1 MADIRPVVV
10 NKEHII
16 LGGNMRYKAMV
27 EAGWA
32 EIPVS
37 VVDWSEDKQKQF
49 IIKDNISG
57 GEWDWDVLANEWDA
71 ELLDDWG
78 LDLPAQFGDEEVEE
92 DEAPEVSSGTAV
104 SKLGEIYQLG
114 SHRVMCGDSTDF
126 GQVSDLMDGKQ
137 ADMVFTDPPYSVNYT
152 KKNKEILGSKDY
164 TEIKNDNMSV
174 DDTAREI
181 WKPVF
186 DNLAEVAKDDCSIY
200 CTMPQGGDQMM
211 MMMMMDRWQVKHELI
226 WVKES
231 PVFSMNRL
239 DYDYKHE
246 PIAYGWLKKH
256 NWYGKG
262 TWTKSVWDIN
272 RDGDKSHPTMKPIAL
287 VGNAILNSTK
297 DDDLVI
303 DTFLGSGSTLIACEQ
318 TNRTCYG
325 MELDPKYVDVIRK
338 RYAKFIGEE
347 DWQTVT
353 PIINGGSVDNGS

>member
-164 TEIKNDNMSV
+164 TEIKNDNM
-174 DDTAREI
+174 
-181 WKPVF
+181 
-186 DNLAEVAKDDCSIY
+186 
-200 CTMPQGGDQMM
+200 
-211 MMMMMDRWQVKHELI
+211 
-226 WVKES
+226 
-231 PVFSMNRL
+231 
-239 DYDYKHE
+239 
-246 PIAYGWLKKH
+246 
-256 NWYGKG
+256 
-262 TWTKSVWDIN
+262 
-272 RDGDKSHPTMKPIAL
+272 
-287 VGNAILNSTK
+287 
-297 DDDLVI
+297 
-303 DTFLGSGSTLIACEQ
+303 
-318 TNRTCYG
+318 
-325 MELDPKYVDVIRK
+325 
-338 RYAKFIGEE
+338 
-347 DWQTVT
+347 
-353 PIINGGSVDNGS
+353 